1 MSRDTFSTSFTCS
14 RARHPSSPPRLYF
27 YYTRRSCDINLSIPF
42 FLFFFSLFLTS
53 TINSSS
59 RRRTKEGISFSG
71 RSHRSSFAL
80 KKKKKKNSNKSLE
93 SMLDTLWK
101 RKTRSLAEGLEVES
115 HPAFLIN
122 LEFFRKVPRDR
133 DLSGIPMR
141 RWHNASKAKGTN
153 RVTRG

>member
-80 KKKKKKNSNKSLE
+80 KKKKRKIATNPSNPCSTPSGSGRQDPWSRVWKSKAIRLFLLTWNFFAKCRE
-93 SMLDTLWK
+93 TAIFPEYQWEGGIML
-101 RKTRSLAEGLEVES
+101 RR
-115 HPAFLIN
+115 
-122 LEFFRKVPRDR
+122 RKVR
-133 DLSGIPMR
+133 IE
-141 RWHNASKAKGTN
+141 
-153 RVTRG
+153 